1 MIKTITLLLAT
12 FSFFA
17 FQIHA
22 QSADASG
29 ESKTKVYKYKL
40 KLQPL
45 AEKIDL
51 EYCMQN
57 LENES
62 LFECTTG
69 NYNFDNGAYVEKIS
83 ALINT
88 LQHDTNGETNA
99 IENFKKASLKSIGN
113 DSAKIEVYQNN
124 EYNYSYLLIGSD
136 TLIGTKKIDE
146 PAINYYYLSKK
157 GSYYYTTEM
166 GLLQQLHSSQN
177 TFTGPDLPIQILG
190 YNTTISKIKFLNK
203 MYAGTTLFTNEI
215 NETSNLI
222 YNFQYPSNP
231 NNFPLQFSLLRNGN
245 KYVFELVSEKE
256 LPNSKTMYKK
266 IKAIQEKKF
275 DKLPLNELFQM
286 VGFEY

>member
-1 MIKTITLLLAT
+1 MIKTLTLLLAT
-12 FSFFA
+12 LSFFS

-22 QSADASG
+22 QSTDASSD
-29 ESKTKVYKYKL
+29 SKTKVYKYKL

-69 NYNFDNGAYVEKIS
+69 SYNFENGAYVEKIV
-83 ALINT
+83 ALIKSM
-88 LQHDTNGETNA
+88 QSETNA

-146 PAINYYYLSKK
+146 PSINYYFFSKK
-157 GSYYYTTEM
+157 GNYHYTTEM

-177 TFTGPDLPIQILG
+177 TFTIPELPIQILG
-190 YNTTISKIKFLNK
+190 HNTTISKIKFLNK
-203 MYAGTTLFTNEI
+203 MYSSTTLFTNEI

-222 YNFQYPSNP
+222 YDFQYPSNP
-231 NNFPLQFSLLRNGN
+231 NIFPLQFNLLKNGN

-256 LPNSKTMYKK
+256 LPNSKAINKK
-266 IKAIQEKKF
+266 MKTIQEKRL